1 MDYEVS
7 VNFGRF
13 TQDRAFPNEVI
24 VDRFFAAIDAVTDPA
39 TGPQPAGLRLIQQLP
54 RSTRPLAFLRTMKVI
69 SRSSQVTA
77 MCTPQHICG

>member
-39 TGPQPAGLRLIQQLP
+39 TGAPAC
-54 RSTRPLAFLRTMKVI
+54 RSSVDPTAPALNTPLVFLRTMKVFLVYP
-69 SRSSQVTA
+69 R
-77 MCTPQHICG
+77 